1 MPSAS
6 DKLILDFANPVV
18 SGGWQPI
25 DDRIMG
31 GVSQSCAEH
40 IPDLGLRF
48 SGSVSSENN
57 GGFASIRS
65 AAANLDLSEFQG
77 LTIRLRGD
85 GKDYKLSLR
94 TDDFFDGVSY
104 QASFTTRPATW
115 QEITLPF
122 KDFTPTHHGIHLNT
136 VAPLDARHIRSFGLF
151 IADNQ
156 QGCFQ
161 LDVAWISGCP

>member
-1 MPSAS
+1 MPSAT
-6 DKLILDFANPVV
+6 DKLILDFSTPN
-18 SGGWQPI
+18 GCNGWQTI

-48 SGSVSSENN
+48 SGTVSLENN

-65 AAANLDLSEFQG
+65 TPTDLDLSGFQG
-77 LTIRLRGD
+77 LTLRLRGD

-104 QASFTTRPATW
+104 QASFTTLPATW
-115 QEITLPF
+115 QEITLSF
-122 KDFTPTHHGIHLNT
+122 NGFAPTHHGIHLNT

-151 IADNQ
+151 IADGQ
-156 QGCFQ
+156 QGQFQ